1 MGAIKAGKPKRD
13 QQRAWMVRAK
23 GRRPRRRAWAE
34 NATQIIFKIGR
45 AKKTREIET
54 IPYSETFSLSLNKKH
69 VSE

>member
-1 MGAIKAGKPKRD
+1 MDGAREGEG
-13 QQRAWMVRAK
+13 AK
-23 GRRPRRRAWAE
+23 AWAE
-34 NATQIIFKIGR
+34 HVTQIIFEFGR